1 MKAALCARSLG
12 SCGHHKHLGFSFFR
26 GFESPMVIVDHLQKL
41 QDDHWTKKKK
51 KKHSKFALA
60 NLRLLRCCGCKGC
73 RQLLLPCEAMV
84 AFLGGSGRLYAWWW
98 LLGRRAMSSL
108 GQKRSKFAAGIG
120 KGTAASSRLLP
131 MTSGGCYQE
140 PLPLVV
146 SGDSS
151 GGGCCGGS
159 SAIQQAGATMRR
171 SSNQA
176 RENFAA

>member
-1 MKAALCARSLG
+1 M
-12 SCGHHKHLGFSFFR
+12 
-26 GFESPMVIVDHLQKL
+26 
-41 QDDHWTKKKK
+41 
-51 KKHSKFALA
+51 
-60 NLRLLRCCGCKGC
+60 LRCSGCKGC

-84 AFLGGSGRLYAWWW
+84 VFLGGSGRLYAWWW

-108 GQKRSKFAAGIG
+108 GQKRSKNAAGIS
-120 KGTAASSRLLP
+120 KGAAASSRLLP
-131 MTSGGCYQE
+131 MTCGGCYQE

-159 SAIQQAGATMRR
+159 SAIQQTGAITKS

-176 RENFAA
+176 RENFAPWCCSRVVASSDHPGGCRWELLPLMVSGDLSGGG